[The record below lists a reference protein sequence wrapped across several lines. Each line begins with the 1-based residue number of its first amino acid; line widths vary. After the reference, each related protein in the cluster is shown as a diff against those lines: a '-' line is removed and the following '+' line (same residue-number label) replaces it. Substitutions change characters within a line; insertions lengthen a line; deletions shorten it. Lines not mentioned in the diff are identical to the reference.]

1 MRCIRLSEWVHKMQS
16 VQSGCKFMC
25 MKARQLGAERMEF
38 RCLVTYSYV
47 LGLDE
52 VGEGKN
58 LKIEKAS
65 YLFRGRVNRPKI

>member
-1 MRCIRLSEWVHKMQS
+1 
-16 VQSGCKFMC
+16 MC

-47 LGLDE
+47 LGLDD